1 MERSIKKR
9 RRILLLFLIG
19 IGLPSLILGYLALRG
34 IQSERVLSE
43 KRTLDEHRRVGELIT
58 SSLDKNISRIE
69 QIVYN
74 VLRNQQQISQPDF
87 NLLSKSI
94 KQQHPLIEEIFRF
107 EDSEKL
113 HFPSTAL
120 LFQHRRS
127 LQTVFNPPLKP
138 SLERIIREGQQSEF
152 QQKNY
157 RQALI
162 SYQRA
167 FEQASDPLLKG
178 KILSSLA
185 RVQKKSSRFQEAIKS
200 YEAIARDFNQ
210 VLTAQGIPL
219 GIIARLELGSLMTAT
234 NKFLLSVETHLLLY
248 EKMVLSEWPLEK
260 AQYEFFT
267 SRIKES
273 VEKILSSESGSP
285 KMMPLQKTF
294 EELKEKEKERWAK
307 TESLLVFQDN
317 AAPNLW
323 ARVPP
328 RDYSSGDTT
337 RRFTLDI
344 SKYNYLVSCLIPAEA
359 KDKTPHQSWGF
370 LLNSDY
376 LKDSLLAEE
385 LNKYM
390 KNEGSGWIVR
400 GGGGQAILES
410 ENALFGSLTIKT
422 NFLANFPDW
431 IIEFY
436 EQERPLLKTFL
447 FSRQGIY
454 FYMFLL
460 IIGILIFGL
469 ILTVRTITRELE
481 LAKMKSDF
489 VSTISH
495 EFKSPLTSIRQLSEM
510 LQAGRVPSEGRRQE
524 YYDILLEQSERL
536 SLLTD
541 NVLNFARMEEGKKEF
556 DFEMTDV
563 GLLLEEIVTTLQDR
577 VRHDGY
583 EIQTDIQESLPL
595 IMADNDALSQA
606 INNLLDNAIK
616 YSGEKNKVVVKA
628 YTEKGNLAIA
638 VKDFGV
644 GIKKE
649 ELDKIFDR
657 FYRGGEELTRS
668 VRGSGLGLTL
678 VKKIVAAHSGT
689 VQVMSQPGKGSTFTM
704 TLPLKK
710 TKDG

>member
-1 MERSIKKR
+1 MK
-9 RRILLLFLIG
+9 
-19 IGLPSLILGYLALRG
+19 
-34 IQSERVLSE
+34 
-43 KRTLDEHRRVGELIT
+43 
-58 SSLDKNISRIE
+58 
-69 QIVYN
+69 
-74 VLRNQQQISQPDF
+74 
-87 NLLSKSI
+87 
-94 KQQHPLIEEIFRF
+94 
-107 EDSEKL
+107 
-113 HFPSTAL
+113 
-120 LFQHRRS
+120 
-127 LQTVFNPPLKP
+127 
-138 SLERIIREGQQSEF
+138 
-152 QQKNY
+152 
-157 RQALI
+157 
-162 SYQRA
+162 
-167 FEQASDPLLKG
+167 
-178 KILSSLA
+178 
-185 RVQKKSSRFQEAIKS
+185 
-200 YEAIARDFNQ
+200 
-210 VLTAQGIPL
+210 TAQGIPL
-219 GIIARLELGSLMTAT
+219 GIIARLELGSLMMTPD
-234 NKFLLSVETHLLLY
+234 KSLLSVETHLTLY

-267 SRIKES
+267 NRIKES
-273 VEKILSSESGSP
+273 IEKILSSESGSP
-285 KMMPLQKTF
+285 EMTPFRKTL
-294 EELKEKEKERWAK
+294 EELKEKEKERWAQ
-307 TESLLVFQDN
+307 TERLLVFQDN
-317 AAPNLW
+317 AAPNLL
-323 ARVPP
+323 ARVPL
-328 RDYSSGDTT
+328 RDDSSGDTT

-344 SKYNYLVSCLIPAEA
+344 SKYNYLVSCLIPAEEQE
-359 KDKTPHQSWGF
+359 KNPNQCWGF
-370 LLNSDY
+370 LINADY

-385 LNKYM
+385 LNQHVLT
-390 KNEGSGWIVR
+390 EGSGWTVK
-400 GGGGQAILES
+400 GSGGQAILES
-410 ENALFGSLTIKT
+410 ENALSGSLTIKT
-422 NFLANFPDW
+422 NFLGNFPDW

-436 EQERPLLKTFL
+436 EQERPFLKTFL

-510 LQAGRVPSEGRRQE
+510 LQTGRIPSEGRRQE

-541 NVLNFARMEEGKKEF
+541 NVLNFAKMEEGKKEF

-583 EIQTDIQESLPL
+583 AIQTDIQESLPL
-595 IMADNDALSQA
+595 IMADNDALTQA

-616 YSGEKNKVVVKA
+616 YSGERKKVVVEA
-628 YTEKGNLAIA
+628 YTEEGNLAIA

-657 FYRGGEELTRS
+657 FYRGGEELTRA

-678 VKKIVAAHSGT
+678 VKKIVEAHSGT
-689 VQVMSQPGKGSTFTM
+689 VQVKSQPGKGSTFTM